1 VAPFLHLLN
10 AHGLGVLWRP
20 DRMKRASHLRQL
32 SVPLLLLLPCL
43 ISCGGEDPPRLSDA
57 GPRPAQ
63 IDRRDARSAK
73 AGGVLAAT
81 GHQSFQGP
89 TAFRCVL
96 HDEDGLQINFR
107 TGDPDTPVVSVRI
120 ADYQGSG
127 PYRADLFVTGR
138 SRTGALV
145 TSKGPADVEVQ
156 QRELPDAGTVVLLN
170 GSFTGSYA
178 GQAGRGSVEG
188 RFGPCGYSPYRN
200 GSPDSLIAKPLLDE
214 GTGRAGGEAPG
225 QTEGEEGDE
234 AGGFSPSSSPP
245 RH

>member
-1 VAPFLHLLN
+1 MAFIVQN
-10 AHGLGVLWRP
+10 LWRMESS
-20 DRMKRASHLRQL
+20 RSLTSL
-32 SVPLLLLLPCL
+32 CLLFLLPLL
-43 ISCGGEDPPRLSDA
+43 IGCGGEDPPRLSDA

-63 IDRRDARSAK
+63 IDRDAQGAR
-73 AGGVLAAT
+73 AGAVLAAT

-120 ADYQGSG
+120 AEYQGSG
-127 PYRADLFVTGR
+127 PYGAELFVTGR

-145 TSKGPADVEVQ
+145 TSKGRANVELR

-170 GSFTGSYA
+170 GTFSGSYA
-178 GQAGRGSVEG
+178 GLAGKGSVEG
-188 RFGPCGYSPYRN
+188 RFGPCGYSPYRG
-200 GSPDSLIAKPLLDE
+200 GSPDAIIAKPLLDE
-214 GTGRAGGEAPG
+214 GTTGGEAPG
-225 QTEGEEGDE
+225 QAEGEGGEEMGD
-234 AGGFSPSSSPP
+234 FTPSSSPP